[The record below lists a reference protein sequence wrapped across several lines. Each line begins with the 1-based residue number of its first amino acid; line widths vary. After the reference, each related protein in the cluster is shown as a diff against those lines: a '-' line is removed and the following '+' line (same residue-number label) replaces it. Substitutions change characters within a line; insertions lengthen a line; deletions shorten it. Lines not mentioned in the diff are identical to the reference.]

1 MVNATDIPFAVAG
14 KDIILMDDVLYTGR
28 TIRAALDALF
38 DHGRP
43 ARVQLLVLIDRGHR
57 ELPIEAQLRRPHG
70 ADHRQRNHR
79 SEVSGNRRH
88 GKGAA
93 GGEGRRRE
101 PEMRCGRPA
110 GHRNLTR
117 DEIQAILDRARDFQP
132 RGDHSFRKL
141 DLLRGRMVVNLFFE
155 ASTRTRTSFEIAA
168 KRLGADAVSITAQAS
183 SVSKGESL
191 VDTLNTLAA
200 MRPDAI
206 IMRHAASGAPHFL
219 QRHLE
224 TPIINAGDGTHEHPT
239 QALLDAR
246 TILDRGAALE
256 GLRVAIIGDIAHS
269 RVARSN
275 VYLLSKFG
283 AEIVL
288 CGPASLLP
296 RELEQIAPGV
306 TLTTDM
312 NEAIRDADVIMMLRV
327 QLERQ
332 HEAAFPASEYFQF
345 YGLRLEHLR
354 LAKPDVIVMHP
365 GPINRG
371 REISSEVADSQRSV
385 ILNQVENGIA
395 VRMAV
400 LERVLTGR
408 DHAGAAH

>member
-1 MVNATDIPFAVAG
+1 M
-14 KDIILMDDVLYTGR
+14 
-28 TIRAALDALF
+28 
-38 DHGRP
+38 
-43 ARVQLLVLIDRGHR
+43 
-57 ELPIEAQLRRPHG
+57 PHG
-70 ADHRQRNHR
+70 LLGIED
-79 SEVSGNRRH
+79 
-88 GKGAA
+88 
-93 GGEGRRRE
+93 
-101 PEMRCGRPA
+101 
-110 GHRNLTR
+110 LTR
-117 DEIQAILDRARDFQP
+117 EEVQAILDRAKDFQP
-132 RGDHSFRKL
+132 RDRGKL

-168 KRLGADAVSITAQAS
+168 KRLGADAISITAQAS

-219 QRHLE
+219 QRYLE

-283 AEIVL
+283 AQIVL

-296 RELEQIAPGV
+296 VELKQIAPGI
-306 TLTTDM
+306 TLTTNM
-312 NEAIRDADVIMMLRV
+312 NEAICEADVIMMLRV

-332 HEAAFPASEYFQF
+332 HEASFPASEYFQF
-345 YGLRLEHLR
+345 YGLRLEHLE
-354 LAKPDVIVMHP
+354 LARPNAIVMHP

-371 REISSEVADSQRSV
+371 TRDFFRGGGFAEIGDPESGGERYRGA
-385 ILNQVENGIA
+385 NG
-395 VRMAV
+395 
-400 LERVLTGR
+400 
-408 DHAGAAH
+408 GARKGDAWRRW

>member
-1 MVNATDIPFAVAG
+1 MPAG
-14 KDIILMDDVLYTGR
+14 LLGIEELS
-28 TIRAALDALF
+28 RA
-38 DHGRP
+38 
-43 ARVQLLVLIDRGHR
+43 
-57 ELPIEAQLRRPHG
+57 EIEA
-70 ADHRQRNHR
+70 
-79 SEVSGNRRH
+79 
-88 GKGAA
+88 
-93 GGEGRRRE
+93 
-101 PEMRCGRPA
+101 
-110 GHRNLTR
+110 
-117 DEIQAILDRARDFQP
+117 ILARAKDFQP
-132 RGDHSFRKL
+132 IQSQTLKKL
-141 DLLRGRMVVNLFFE
+141 DTLRGKMIVNLFYE

-168 KRLGADAVSITAQAS
+168 KRLGADAVSITASGS

-206 IMRHAASGAPHFL
+206 VMRHAASGAPHFL
-219 QRHLE
+219 ARHLP

-246 TILDRGAALE
+246 TILDRSSHLE

-275 VYLLSKFG
+275 VFLLAKFG
-283 AEIVL
+283 VEIVL

-296 RELEQIAPGV
+296 VELAQLAPGV
-306 TLTTDM
+306 RLTTDIR
-312 NEAIRDADVIMMLRV
+312 EAIRGADVIMMLRV

-345 YGLRLEHLR
+345 YGLRLEHLD
-354 LAKPDVIVMHP
+354 LAKPDAIVMHP

-371 REISSEVADSQRSV
+371 RELSSEVADFQRSV

-400 LERVLTGR
+400 LEKVIG
-408 DHAGAAH
+408 

>member
-1 MVNATDIPFAVAG
+1 M
-14 KDIILMDDVLYTGR
+14 
-28 TIRAALDALF
+28 
-38 DHGRP
+38 
-43 ARVQLLVLIDRGHR
+43 
-57 ELPIEAQLRRPHG
+57 
-70 ADHRQRNHR
+70 
-79 SEVSGNRRH
+79 
-88 GKGAA
+88 
-93 GGEGRRRE
+93 
-101 PEMRCGRPA
+101 PA
-110 GHRNLTR
+110 GLLGI
-117 DEIQAILDRARDFQP
+117 EELDRAQIEALLARAKDFQP
-132 RGDHSFRKL
+132 IQSQNVKKL
-141 DLLRGRMVVNLFFE
+141 DTLRGKMIVNLFYE

-168 KRLGADAVSITAQAS
+168 KRLGGDAVSITAAGS

-206 IMRHAASGAPHFL
+206 VMRHSASGAPHFL
-219 QRHLE
+219 ARHLP

-246 TILDRGAALE
+246 TILDRRGSLE

-275 VYLLSKFG
+275 VHLLAKFG
-283 AEIVL
+283 VDIVL

-296 RELEQIAPGV
+296 PELAELAPGV
-306 TLTTDM
+306 RLTTDIRD
-312 NEAIRDADVIMMLRV
+312 AIRGADVIMMLRV

-332 HEAAFPASEYFQF
+332 HEAAFPASEYFRF
-345 YGLRLEHLR
+345 YGLRLEHMD
-354 LAKPDVIVMHP
+354 LARPDAIVMHP

-371 REISSEVADSQRSV
+371 RELASEVADFQRSV

-400 LERVLTGR
+400 LEKVIG
-408 DHAGAAH
+408 

>member
-1 MVNATDIPFAVAG
+1 VAQG
-14 KDIILMDDVLYTGR
+14 LLGIETL
-28 TIRAALDALF
+28 
-38 DHGRP
+38 
-43 ARVQLLVLIDRGHR
+43 AR
-57 ELPIEAQLRRPHG
+57 E
-70 ADHRQRNHR
+70 
-79 SEVSGNRRH
+79 
-88 GKGAA
+88 
-93 GGEGRRRE
+93 
-101 PEMRCGRPA
+101 
-110 GHRNLTR
+110 
-117 DEIQAILDRARDFQP
+117 EIQAILDRARDFQP
-132 RGDHSFRKL
+132 RPAQSFRKY
-141 DLLRGRMVVNLFFE
+141 DLLRDRMVVNLFFE

-219 QRHLE
+219 QRHLGI
-224 TPIINAGDGTHEHPT
+224 PIINAGDGTHEHPT

-246 TILDRGAALE
+246 TILDRGAKLE

-283 AEIVL
+283 ADIVL
-288 CGPASLLP
+288 CGPAALLP
-296 RELEQIAPGV
+296 EPLKQIAPGV
-306 TLTTDM
+306 TLTTSMDQ
-312 NEAIRDADVIMMLRV
+312 AIRNADVIMMLRV

-332 HEAAFPASEYFQF
+332 HEPGFSASEYFQF
-345 YGLRLEHLR
+345 YGLRLEHLK
-354 LAKPDVIVMHP
+354 LAKPDAIVMHP

-371 REISSEVADSQRSV
+371 REISSEAADSQRSV

-400 LERVLTGR
+400 LERVMSGR
-408 DHAGAAH
+408 KTDDATAH

>member
-1 MVNATDIPFAVAG
+1 M
-14 KDIILMDDVLYTGR
+14 
-28 TIRAALDALF
+28 
-38 DHGRP
+38 
-43 ARVQLLVLIDRGHR
+43 
-57 ELPIEAQLRRPHG
+57 
-70 ADHRQRNHR
+70 
-79 SEVSGNRRH
+79 
-88 GKGAA
+88 
-93 GGEGRRRE
+93 
-101 PEMRCGRPA
+101 PA
-110 GHRNLTR
+110 GLLGIEDLTR
-117 DEIQAILDRARDFQP
+117 EEVQSILDRARDFQP
-132 RGDHSFRKL
+132 RGLRKL

-168 KRLGADAVSITAQAS
+168 KRLGADTISITAQAS

-224 TPIINAGDGTHEHPT
+224 TPIVNAGDGTHEHPT

-246 TILDRGAALE
+246 TILDRGKALE

-283 AEIVL
+283 AQIVL

-296 RELEQIAPGV
+296 AELKQIAPGI

-312 NEAIRDADVIMMLRV
+312 REAICEADVIMMLRV

-332 HEAAFPASEYFQF
+332 YESAFPASEYFQF
-345 YGLRLEHLR
+345 YGLRLEHLE
-354 LAKPDVIVMHP
+354 LARPNVIVMHP

-385 ILNQVENGIA
+385 ILSQVENGVA

-400 LERVLTGR
+400 LERVLGGVTN
-408 DHAGAAH
+408 